1 MRSDY
6 QHLLFLVEKLFY
18 SGVTEPLVEQGLV
31 GLTQLDLPL
40 PKHLHQLALQH
51 FSWVL
56 VF

>member
-40 PKHLHQLALQH
+40 PKHLHQLTLQH